1 MQNDLRCYIK
11 SANTKIDFS
20 LVYKFFAKLFVIYI
34 NDNVM
39 NKSWES
45 IKELYMDRSEDI
57 LDSKSDTVL
66 DRLERIF
73 FNRQYRVEDVSNSLL
88 RFE

>member
-45 IKELYMDRSEDI
+45 IKDYTWTEVKTY
-57 LDSKSDTVL
+57 
-66 DRLERIF
+66 
-73 FNRQYRVEDVSNSLL
+73 
-88 RFE
+88 